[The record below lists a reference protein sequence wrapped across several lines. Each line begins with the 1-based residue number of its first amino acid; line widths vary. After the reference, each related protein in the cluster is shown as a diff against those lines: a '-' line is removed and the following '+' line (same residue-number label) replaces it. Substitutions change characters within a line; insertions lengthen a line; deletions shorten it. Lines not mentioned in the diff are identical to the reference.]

1 MKGVPWDTAWGLS
14 HGTVGQA
21 DTGRSQLSHL
31 SHLSQVSQLPISGL
45 PPGSSHGPR
54 AVHISPVRRY
64 PGY

>member
-45 PPGSSHGPR
+45 LSHDGPR
-54 AVHISPVRRY
+54 PIRTAARAAPWSLSR
-64 PGY
+64 